1 MGTLTYEY
9 GHNSPIK
16 VSILLF
22 LIDIDGD
29 GVQNVLDTYIDDG
42 IHRRDAPATR
52 YRRLIPK
59 QKNPRNSPSAYAISF
74 LFSSSAREIQGC
86 KCLSKVS
93 FLPPS
98 FPPSFLSL
106 SLSKNPQSF
115 ISSSSSEFLDFQ
127 AGRNLK
133 SDQYPWIFQ
142 LSTSKLDLSPLS
154 AMKEGRLFVAFVMD
168 SKRSGG
174 DGPVRPVRT
183 SDRLRRRPSI
193 FGRPYLYYNPTIR
206 KKNKAKRRT
215 AASQIAKMLR
225 PGRHRP
231 VRTPGSD
238 VTGIVMMIMMLYV
251 HARDVI
257 PRRFYVI
264 SAHMTNKEKK
274 NLLSWPE
281 HLKNSIATNLRR
293 STRKRKIS
301 FNLEDYDTDSSG
313 TEDDDLMRPRPRF
326 RTSKSK
332 IEISASQDDLST
344 PTKHKKIPENKSLPR
359 REGLRPR
366 RSTAMVRAQSYKP
379 SYQVSDDDKDSS
391 EEQVVKDET
400 ENGDDVGDG
409 RDDGEGDGE
418 DEGEGEGEEEGGDE
432 GEEDGDDEDGE
443 EEQEGR
449 RRYDL
454 RNRAEVRRSYPEQG
468 GKQRQRS
475 PRRVLHQGM
484 SAKSGRDVR
493 KGGSRVHK
501 RLRLPRDEDSDD
513 SLLVDELD
521 QGPSNP
527 WTRGGNRGGPPWL
540 FGGLDMHGV
549 TAWGLNVA
557 ASGWGHQGDPFVSL
571 TTGVQTA
578 GPSSKGGADIQPLQ
592 VDESVSFDDIG
603 GLSEYI
609 DALKEMV
616 FFPLL
621 YPDFF
626 ANYHIT
632 PPRGVLLCGPPGTGK
647 TLIARALACAASKA
661 GQKVSFYM
669 RKGADVLS
677 KWVGE
682 AERQLKLLFE
692 EAQRNQPSIIF
703 FDEIDGLAPVRS
715 SKQEQIHN
723 SIVST
728 LLALMDGLDSR
739 GQVVLIGATNRIDAI
754 DGALR
759 RPGRFDREFNFPLPG
774 CEARAEIL
782 NIHTRKWKDPPTK
795 ELKTELAASCIGYC
809 GADLKA
815 LCTEAAIRA
824 FREKY
829 PQVYTS
835 DDKFV
840 IDVDSVK
847 VEKYHFVEAMSTITP
862 AAHRGSIVHSRPLS
876 SVVAPCLQGHLKK
889 IMDHIL
895 EIFPFLTASDVS
907 NLPILT
913 YGSSVP
919 LVYRPR
925 ILICGVEGVGLD
937 HVGPAV
943 LHELEKFPVHSIGL
957 PSLLSDP
964 SAKTPEEALVHIFGE
979 ARRTTPSILYL
990 PQFQLWW
997 ETAHEQLKAVLLSL
1011 LEELPSDMPILLLGT
1026 SSVPSSELDG
1036 ESSSIFAPRNV
1047 YQVEKTST
1055 EDRSLFFERLLD
1067 TFFSTPSEGLS
1078 NRSKEPMAV
1087 PELPK
1092 APKAPAGPKPSE
1104 LRAKAETEQHALRRL
1119 RMCLRDVCNRL
1130 LYDKRFTVFHYP
1142 VLDEDAPNYHSIVQN
1157 PMDVATVLQRVDC
1170 GQYLTCSVFMQ
1181 DVELI
1186 VANAKAYNG
1195 DDYNGARIVSRAYE
1209 LRDAVQGMLS
1219 QMDPALVTFCDKIA
1233 AEGGPVQVPDDM
1245 VGLGNSTTPVVQLAA
1260 GIRTSARLRH
1270 AQPEM
1275 NLCQSYE
1282 ALKRQKK
1289 STEMEQTA
1297 QQQCSYNHVEW
1308 YEASKDSKLAN
1319 KLLKLVGTLYKTSSF
1334 GHNVISASTEDK
1346 SRPIESDPSK
1356 STSSQPSPSQEPE
1369 KNDPAKKPED
1379 SASKKQS
1386 EISEITSDH
1395 FTADRSQEDTVME
1408 DAEVSSQL
1416 GALKQRLLELT
1427 EGYNVPQ
1434 LERLNARVMKGVV
1447 DTKAKAGGSHKS
1459 SILKFLLRFVEDEG
1473 NF

>member
-1 MGTLTYEY
+1 
-9 GHNSPIK
+9 
-16 VSILLF
+16 
-22 LIDIDGD
+22 
-29 GVQNVLDTYIDDG
+29 
-42 IHRRDAPATR
+42 
-52 YRRLIPK
+52 
-59 QKNPRNSPSAYAISF
+59 
-74 LFSSSAREIQGC
+74 
-86 KCLSKVS
+86 
-93 FLPPS
+93 
-98 FPPSFLSL
+98 
-106 SLSKNPQSF
+106 
-115 ISSSSSEFLDFQ
+115 
-127 AGRNLK
+127 
-133 SDQYPWIFQ
+133 
-142 LSTSKLDLSPLS
+142 
-154 AMKEGRLFVAFVMD
+154 
-168 SKRSGG
+168 
-174 DGPVRPVRT
+174 
-183 SDRLRRRPSI
+183 
-193 FGRPYLYYNPTIR
+193 
-206 KKNKAKRRT
+206 
-215 AASQIAKMLR
+215 MLR

-238 VTGIVMMIMMLYV
+238 
-251 HARDVI
+251 
-257 PRRFYVI
+257 
-264 SAHMTNKEKK
+264 
-274 NLLSWPE
+274 
-281 HLKNSIATNLRR
+281 SIATNLRR

-313 TEDDDLMRPRPRF
+313 TEDDDLMRPRF
-326 RTSKSK
+326 RSSKSK

-344 PTKHKKIPENKSLPR
+344 PPNRKKTTENKSLPR

-366 RSTAMVRAQSYKP
+366 RSTVVARVQSYQQP
-379 SYQVSDDDKDSS
+379 YQESDDDQDSS
-391 EEQVVKDET
+391 EEQVGKDEA
-400 ENGDDVGDG
+400 ENGNDVEGDG
-409 RDDGEGDGE
+409 GDEGEGEGE
-418 DEGEGEGEEEGGDE
+418 DEGEAEGEEEGGDE

-454 RNRAEVRRSYPEQG
+454 RNRSEVRRFYPEKE

-484 SAKSGRDVR
+484 SAKSSREVR
-493 KGGSRVHK
+493 KGSSRVHK
-501 RLRLPRDEDSDD
+501 RLRLTRDEDSDD

-527 WTRGGNRGGPPWL
+527 WTRGGSRGGAPWL
-540 FGGLDMHGV
+540 FGGLDMHG
-549 TAWGLNVA
+549 TAAWGLNAA
-557 ASGWGHQGDPFVSL
+557 ASGWGHQGDAFASL

-782 NIHTRKWKDPPTK
+782 DIHTRKWKDPPTK
-795 ELKTELAASCIGYC
+795 ELKMELAASCVGYC

-847 VEKYHFVEAMSTITP
+847 VEKYHFLEAMSTITP

-876 SVVAPCLQGHLKK
+876 SVVAPCLQGHLQKL
-889 IMDHIL
+889 MDHIS
-895 EIFPFLTASDVS
+895 EIFPSLAASDAVK
-907 NLPILT
+907 LPVFS
-913 YGSSVP
+913 YGSAVP
-919 LVYRPR
+919 VVYRPR
-925 ILICGVEGVGLD
+925 LLICGVEGVGMD
-937 HVGPAV
+937 HLGPSV

-964 SAKTPEEALVHIFGE
+964 SAKAPEEALVHIFGE

-997 ETAHEQLKAVLLSL
+997 ETAHEQLKAVLLTL

-1026 SSVPSSELDG
+1026 CSVPISELDE
-1036 ESSSIFAPRNV
+1036 ESSSVFAARNV
-1047 YQVEKTST
+1047 YQVEKPSAG
-1055 EDRSLFFERLLD
+1055 DRTMFFERLLEAV
-1067 TFFSTPSEGLS
+1067 FSIPSEGMS
-1078 NRSKEPMAV
+1078 NQSKEPTAL

-1092 APKAPAGPKPSE
+1092 APKALSGPKASE
-1104 LRAKAETEQHALRRL
+1104 IKAKAEAEQHALRRL
-1119 RMCLRDVCNRL
+1119 RMCLRDVCNRI
-1130 LYDKRFTVFHYP
+1130 LYDKRFSVFHYP
-1142 VLDEDAPNYHSIVQN
+1142 VMDEDAPNYHSIVQN
-1157 PMDVATVLQRVDC
+1157 PMDMATVLQHVDC
-1170 GQYLTCSVFMQ
+1170 GQYLTCSSFLQ
-1181 DVELI
+1181 DIDLI

-1219 QMDPALVTFCDKIA
+1219 QMDPVLVTFCDKIG
-1233 AEGGPVQVPDDM
+1233 EQGGPMHVPDDM
-1245 VGLGNSTTPVVQLAA
+1245 GGLGIPAMPVVQLANVT
-1260 GIRTSARLRH
+1260 RTSARLRH
-1270 AQPEM
+1270 VQPEM

-1282 ALKRQKK
+1282 ALKRTKRNID
-1289 STEMEQTA
+1289 TEQA
-1297 QQQCSYNHVEW
+1297 
-1308 YEASKDSKLAN
+1308 
-1319 KLLKLVGTLYKTSSF
+1319 GTNIGSS
-1334 GHNVISASTEDK
+1334 VEDK
-1346 SRPIESDPSK
+1346 SRPAEQEPTKPTPSRP
-1356 STSSQPSPSQEPE
+1356 SSSQEPDM
-1369 KNDPAKKPED
+1369 NGPPNRPED
-1379 SASKKQS
+1379 SPTNGEQPEVS
-1386 EISEITSDH
+1386 ENTSGLS
-1395 FTADRSQEDTVME
+1395 TRDRHQEDALME
-1408 DAEVSSQL
+1408 DQEVS
-1416 GALKQRLLELT
+1416 GHVETLKQHLLECT

-1434 LERLNARVMKGVV
+1434 LERLYTRVMKGVV
-1447 DTKAKAGGSHKS
+1447 DLKGKAEEGYKPT
-1459 SILKFLLRFVEDEG
+1459 ILKFMLRFVEDKG